1 MNLDAV
7 YGSIDP
13 NSGTAILSELARAM
27 VQTMNETG
35 WKPARSIVFNSW
47 DAEEYGL
54 IGSTEFVEEFDEILR
69 QRAVVYINMDCLHMN
84 HTIGVRTTPELY
96 QIITETT
103 KTIPNFSEKER
114 RAGRMSLYDT
124 FIKTSPRNDSLFPNI
139 PQMDTPGGGIPVI
152 DFSSANKSQ
161 SNDDYPLYH
170 TLYETPF
177 TNEHLLDV
185 DNFAEFYNTTLTFDT
200 NKQFA
205 YYAFAQNPFDSRS
218 ISGINERQM
227 GISRCFINPR
237 GIPNA
242 PESRHVLFSMSAEN
256 SYAGKVMTGVFD
268 AIDEYKRAKTSEEKQ
283 KAASDIAEQLSV
295 VQYSINCA
303 IRTLK
308 DVI

>member
-1 MNLDAV
+1 M
-7 YGSIDP
+7 
-13 NSGTAILSELARAM
+13 GTAVKDQLKYLKLKA
-27 VQTMNETG
+27 
-35 WKPARSIVFNSW
+35 
-47 DAEEYGL
+47 
-54 IGSTEFVEEFDEILR
+54 
-69 QRAVVYINMDCLHMN
+69 H
-84 HTIGVRTTPELY
+84 
-96 QIITETT
+96 
-103 KTIPNFSEKER
+103 
-114 RAGRMSLYDT
+114 
-124 FIKTSPRNDSLFPNI
+124 
-139 PQMDTPGGGIPVI
+139 
-152 DFSSANKSQ
+152 
-161 SNDDYPLYH
+161 
-170 TLYETPF
+170 
-177 TNEHLLDV
+177 
-185 DNFAEFYNTTLTFDT
+185 EFYNTTLTFDT